1 MSARACRARFSAG
14 VSRLVSTNDEDRCR
28 CAAAPGNAAAA
39 RTLLAAGLRPVGFE
53 IVVHEK

>member
-1 MSARACRARFSAG
+1 